1 MGFLVSLI
9 KEPKNGKMEAQGQL
23 YLNEKGK
30 SSEQTSFNAHD
41 LPKGVEWRRKG
52 EKLCFMSDW
61 HGGPPPGRK

>member
-1 MGFLVSLI
+1 M
-9 KEPKNGKMEAQGQL
+9 GKMEAQGQL